1 MESPLDNVPDN
12 VIVFERSARRDLRW
26 WMIGIVGALFLSAA
40 LTVRPED
47 NCSED
52 GACAPWLVP
61 LAGVMGALA
70 LAGATGQ
77 LLANT
82 TGGSRLDL
90 AAGTLE
96 WWQGRTR
103 NHPGDHGAIA
113 LTDIARI
120 AIRQRDEDS
129 EAVSLYGHDGERQ
142 AFFDSDVIPW
152 PPEDWARRLVKQ
164 VPSIVLDLSD

>member
-1 MESPLDNVPDN
+1 MESLSDK

-26 WMIGIVGALFLSAA
+26 WMMGIVGAVFLAA
-40 LTVRPED
+40 AFMIRPED

-52 GACAPWLVP
+52 GECAPWLVP
-61 LAGVMGALA
+61 VAGVMGAAA
-70 LAGATGQ
+70 LAGAAGQ

-82 TGGSRLDL
+82 TRGSKLDR

-103 NHPGDHGAIA
+103 NHPGDCGAIA
-113 LTDIARI
+113 LADIARI

-129 EAVSLYGHDGERQ
+129 EAVSLYAHDGERQ